1 MGEQQRGSGE
11 FNKEASQTREYCV
24 EKSATLR
31 AARPDSLGK
40 LGTGSSLRK
49 ERLFRMTK

>member
-1 MGEQQRGSGE
+1 VQA
-11 FNKEASQTREYCV
+11 NKEASQTRYYCAARR
-24 EKSATLR
+24 ATLR

-49 ERLFRMTK
+49 ERSLRMTKQ